1 MATKLAGALLK
12 LSISAVLVC
21 TAAAANAGI
30 TLASA
35 MLDFSQN
42 VNPSNPVPSSATG
55 TITLSFDTDNSEFTA
70 AGDINGITLAE
81 IEPFFATT
89 LTAPD
94 NFGPLSVFRGAQ
106 GVEGTIVASA
116 SITIPLFFTDNV
128 IGGLRVETPP
138 LPSGTPTGLVDAIAA
153 NNLYLNLRTAD
164 YVSGEIRGQ
173 LMLDPASISVPE
185 PASIALLSVML
196 GLVGLRRRN
205 QKQLSQ
211 L

>member
-70 AGDINGITLAE
+70 AGDINGITLAD
-81 IEPFFATT
+81 IEPFFAAT

-94 NFGPLSVFRGAQ
+94 NFGPLSVFRGAP

-116 SITIPLFFTDNV
+116 SINIPLFFTDNGM
-128 IGGLRVETPP
+128 GGLRVETPV
-138 LPSGTPTGLVDAIAA
+138 LPGGSSLVDAIAA

-173 LMLDPASISVPE
+173 LMLDPASMSVPE

>member
-1 MATKLAGALLK
+1 MATKLAGAILK

-30 TLASA
+30 ILASA

-55 TITLSFDTDNSEFTA
+55 IITLSFDTDNSEFTA
-70 AGDINGITLAE
+70 AGDINGITLAD

-94 NFGPLSVFRGAQ
+94 NFGPLSVFRGAP
-106 GVEGTIVASA
+106 GVEGTIVAGA
-116 SITIPLFFTDNV
+116 SINIPLFFTDNGM
-128 IGGLRVETPP
+128 GGLRVETPV
-138 LPSGTPTGLVDAIAA
+138 LPGGSSLVDAIAA

-173 LMLDPASISVPE
+173 LMLDSASMSVPE
-185 PASIALLSVML
+185 PASIALLSAML

-211 L
+211 R

>member
-30 TLASA
+30 ILASA

-70 AGDINGITLAE
+70 AGDINGITLAD

-94 NFGPLSVFRGAQ
+94 SFGPLSVFRGAP
-106 GVEGTIVASA
+106 GVEGTIVAGA
-116 SITIPLFFTDNV
+116 SINIPLFFTDNGM
-128 IGGLRVETPP
+128 GGLRVNTPV
-138 LPSGTPTGLVDAIAA
+138 LPGGSSLVDAIAA